1 MEITPFFFRVYKVAN
16 GGSPN
21 AYLGMA
27 VPITPD
33 GHLLTARHAVDV
45 DLSGDERLALIDHY
59 GQHQYLVETTL
70 FSSDPSLDLACI
82 RSSTLRDTSQYLPIL
97 PPPYIKMGLNVHTF
111 GHYLPAGD
119 RVKTRHGFFKGHVV
133 NVTNAMPNGH
143 TALTLSYPILEGLSG
158 SAILTDH
165 NGPKI
170 VGLAIGNAT
179 SQIVAHE
186 YAEFA
191 NPGKDI
197 YERETI
203 KRIVELGQ
211 AHHVTAIAKFARE
224 HSLPFMMT
232 SKRTELPGLTD

>member
-1 MEITPFFFRVYKVAN
+1 MEIAPFFFKVYKVTK
-16 GGSPN
+16 GGDPN

-33 GHLLTARHAVDV
+33 GHLLTARHVVDV
-45 DLSGDERLALIDHY
+45 DLGGDERLAIVDHD
-59 GQHQYLVETTL
+59 GQHLYLVETTL
-70 FSSDPSLDLACI
+70 VSADPSLDLACI

-97 PPPYIKMGLNVHTF
+97 PPPHIKMGLDVHTF

-119 RVKTRHGFFKGHVV
+119 RINTRHGFFKGYVV

-143 TALTLSYPILEGLSG
+143 AALTLSYSILEGLSG
-158 SAILTDH
+158 SAVLTYH

-179 SQIVAHE
+179 SQIVARE
-186 YAEFA
+186 YAEYA

-197 YERETI
+197 YEKETI
-203 KRIVELGQ
+203 KRIVELGL

-232 SKRTELPGLTD
+232 SKRTKLPGLTD